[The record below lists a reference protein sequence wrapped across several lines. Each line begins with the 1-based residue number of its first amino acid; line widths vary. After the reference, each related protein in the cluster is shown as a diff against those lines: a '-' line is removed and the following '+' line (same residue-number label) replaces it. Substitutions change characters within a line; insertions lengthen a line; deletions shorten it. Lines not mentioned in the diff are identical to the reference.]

1 MEQHAVFQA
10 LAESFVGGMFQAG
23 AVELGRFVFGRGH
36 AVVELAVVRNQ
47 QNAGGVGI
55 QASDGLHVDV
65 AHVVGKQ
72 AEHARIIARFVRS
85 FVIGRFVQYDI
96 KVRLGNGLNGFAV
109 DVQGAD
115 FRRIDFAFAVV
126 ADFAVDGNAVVIN
139 QPLALFAAAQ
149 SLGLQIFE
157 QLHDYRVM
165 FSDGLNYAKEGRLK
179 KGGKKNRPCYQGR
192 KRNTNHYQNFYII
205 PKPDRRVLPQDIRR
219 VAGVAG
225 TTRNQICR

>member
-1 MEQHAVFQA
+1 M
-10 LAESFVGGMFQAG
+10 
-23 AVELGRFVFGRGH
+23 
-36 AVVELAVVRNQ
+36 
-47 QNAGGVGI
+47 
-55 QASDGLHVDV
+55 
-65 AHVVGKQ
+65 
-72 AEHARIIARFVRS
+72 
-85 FVIGRFVQYDI
+85 
-96 KVRLGNGLNGFAV
+96 NGFAV

-179 KGGKKNRPCYQGR
+179 KGGKKIAPVTRGAKGTQTPTKTFTSSRSRTDAFC
-192 KRNTNHYQNFYII
+192 
-205 PKPDRRVLPQDIRR
+205 RRI
-219 VAGVAG
+219 
-225 TTRNQICR
+225 